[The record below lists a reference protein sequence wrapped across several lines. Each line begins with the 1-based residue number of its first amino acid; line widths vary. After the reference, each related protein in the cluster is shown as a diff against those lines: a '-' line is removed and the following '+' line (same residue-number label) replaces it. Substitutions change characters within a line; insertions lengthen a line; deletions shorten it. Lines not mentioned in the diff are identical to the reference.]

1 MQIKSWVFV
10 LLFGVLFTSYAN
22 GYTREEVIKR
32 GYLQCGVSTGTPGF
46 STVDVKGVWSGF
58 DVDFCRAVA
67 VATLG
72 DSSKVEFLPLADNE
86 AYTALLSGEVDLL
99 ARQAEWTFTRDSA
112 LAVHFVG
119 ISYHDSQGIL
129 SVNSSQVETVK
140 DLAKAKVCVA
150 VDSDEANRITDY
162 SDRNFL
168 SFKMVPFESWDRA
181 IQSLGKSC
189 NVISLKKSRLA
200 GIKKE
205 MKNSESAVILN
216 EVIANE
222 PLGPV
227 VRQGDDVWFNIVR
240 WTLFAM
246 INGEELG
253 ISSQNIDEMKISN
266 RLDIKRFFGL
276 EGNSGKGVGLRSD
289 WAAEVIRNVGN
300 YGEVFERNLGR
311 NSTLD
316 IDRGINRLWSEGGL
330 LYAPPLR

>member
-1 MQIKSWVFV
+1 MQIKIWVLV
-10 LLFGVLFTSYAN
+10 LLLGVLCTSYAN

-46 STVDVKGVWSGF
+46 SSVDAKGLWSGF

-72 DSSKVEFLPLADNE
+72 DSTKVEFFPLADNE
-86 AYTALLSGEVDLL
+86 AYTALLSGKVDLL

-112 LAVHFVG
+112 LAVHFAGV
-119 ISYHDSQGIL
+119 SYHDNQGIL
-129 SVNSSQVETVK
+129 SVNNSQVETVK
-140 DLAKAKVCVA
+140 DLARAKVCVA
-150 VDSDEANRITDY
+150 VDSDEAKRLADY
-162 SDRNFL
+162 SDRNAL
-168 SFKMVPFESWDRA
+168 GFKLVPFESWDRA
-181 IQSLGKSC
+181 IKSLGKSC
-189 NVISLKKSRLA
+189 DVISLKKSRLA

-205 MKNSESAVILN
+205 MKTSGAAIILR
-216 EVIANE
+216 EVIAKE
-222 PLGPV
+222 LLGPV

-253 ISSQNIDEMKISN
+253 VTSQNVDEMRISN

-276 EGNSGKGVGLRSD
+276 KGNSGKGVGLRSD
-289 WAAEVIRNVGN
+289 WAADVVRQVGN
-300 YGEVFERNLGR
+300 YGEVFERNLG
-311 NSTLD
+311 SKSSLG
-316 IDRGINRLWSEGGL
+316 IDRGANRLWGEGGV